1 MGFKLGT
8 ERGNYAV
15 NGEIKTKIRFGKQSG
30 GEGSVPGTPVIRVPL
45 EEGDQFDI
53 LGEANMDGSIYV
65 SDKLEP
71 GSYEDRQVINHEM
84 RHATDMRLGKL
95 AYTDDSITYN
105 GEEFPRM
112 DIDGV
117 DSILVD
123 GKWKEAGD
131 TGFPWEN
138 DANNGG
144 DGYI

>member
-15 NGEIKTKIRFGKQSG
+15 SGEVKTKMRFGKQSG

-45 EEGDQFDI
+45 EEGVM
-53 LGEANMDGSIYV
+53 GEANMDGIIYV
-65 SDKLEP
+65 NELIEP
-71 GSYEDRQVINHEM
+71 GSFQDRQTISHEM
-84 RHATDMRLGKL
+84 RHATDMKIGKL
-95 AYTDDSITYN
+95 AYEDDHITYN
-105 GEEFPRM
+105 GERFERQ

-123 GKWKEAGD
+123 GVWKEAGD

-138 DANNGG
+138 DANNGN
-144 DGYI
+144 